1 MVTLFILIRGFISL
15 LMFRAFVGW
24 IIFIAVIALAI
35 ISNDSARH
43 FIDLPSLLVVALGM
57 IAFMIAAPSG
67 LINRLEYAASG
78 AVTSGWL
85 GFVIGLVITLRNAE
99 SFEATAIAPA
109 LSIMVLPV
117 FYGYM
122 ISVLMSFMVNALDD
136 TSDEL

>member
-1 MVTLFILIRGFISL
+1 M

>member
-1 MVTLFILIRGFISL
+1 
-15 LMFRAFVGW
+15 MFRAVVGW
-24 IIFIAVIALAI
+24 IILIAVIALTI

-43 FIDLPSLLVVALGM
+43 FIDLPSLLVVVLGM

-67 LINRLEYAASG
+67 PINRLEYAASG

-109 LSIMVLPV
+109 LSIMALPV
-117 FYGYM
+117 FYGYV

-136 TSDEL
+136 TADEL

>member
-1 MVTLFILIRGFISL
+1 M

-24 IIFIAVIALAI
+24 IIFIAVIALVI

>member
-1 MVTLFILIRGFISL
+1 
-15 LMFRAFVGW
+15 MFRAFVGW

-35 ISNDSARH
+35 ISNNSARH